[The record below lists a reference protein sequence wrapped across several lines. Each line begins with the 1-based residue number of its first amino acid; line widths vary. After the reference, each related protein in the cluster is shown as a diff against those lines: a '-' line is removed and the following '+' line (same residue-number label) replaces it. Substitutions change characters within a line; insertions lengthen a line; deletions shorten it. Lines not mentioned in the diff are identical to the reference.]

1 MYDII
6 IKSGTIIDGTTFP
19 RYTADIGIK
28 HGIITKIGRLA
39 DADARRVVD
48 ASGLIVAPGHIDC
61 HTHYDAQIHWDPY
74 CSNSGENG
82 VTTVVAGNCGFGF
95 APCKPE
101 DRERSMLMMENTEQ
115 VPYEQMKVA
124 LPWTW
129 ESFPEFMDHLRTLP
143 KGVNFMMYVPIN
155 PLMIYVMG
163 LDAAKTRR
171 ATEAELAQMKQLI
184 VEAMDAGAAGIALSH
199 LQDNNG
205 HTDYDGSPMPTDTMW
220 REDAVELASA
230 LKSVDAGTIQ
240 ILSHVPGIFDDK
252 ELSAEMQVASGRP
265 VILNIALSTA
275 VIKKSYKPLLDWA
288 HEQVD
293 QGREIFVQSFV
304 QRSWSEFN
312 LIDFN
317 LNDAIEEWRD
327 ISKLP
332 TIEEKMAKIADPAH
346 RAVMKERYD
355 TSRLMTGSGP
365 VEELTLTVVKGS
377 DELTALVGKTVG
389 EIAEMR
395 GQDPLDVMFDICL
408 ETDGW
413 ADFQTAVNSGGDVVE
428 AADLI
433 SDPLVMAGSSDG
445 GAHSKFYSGGHW
457 ATELLVTLGRDG
469 KFISLEELH
478 YRFSW
483 QPARVMGL
491 GARGALME
499 GYAADIVIYDL
510 EAIDVSSSSY
520 EMRFD
525 QPAGDWRRYFPTS
538 GYRYIMVNGE
548 VTFVDGEPT
557 GALSGLILPSTEVE
571 NKALLAAE

>member
-6 IKSGTIIDGTTFP
+6 IKSGTIIDGTNFP
-19 RYTADIGIK
+19 RYKADIGIND
-28 HGIITKIGRLA
+28 GVITKIGQIE
-39 DADARRVVD
+39 DAGAKRVID
-48 ASGLIVAPGHIDC
+48 ASGLIVAPGYVDC

-95 APCKPE
+95 APCKPA
-101 DRERSMLMMENTEQ
+101 DRERAMHMMENTEQ

-129 ESFPEFMDHLRTLP
+129 ESFPEFMEHLRSIP
-143 KGVNFMMYVPIN
+143 KGVNFMMYMPLN

-163 LDAAKTRR
+163 LEAAKTRR
-171 ATEAELAQMKQLI
+171 ATDTEMARMKQLI

-199 LQDNNG
+199 LQNNNG
-205 HTDYDGSPMPTDTMW
+205 HTDYDGTPMPTDTMW

-230 LKSVDAGTIQ
+230 LKSVGAGTIQ
-240 ILSHVPGIFDDK
+240 VLSHVPGLFDDK
-252 ELSAEMQVASGRP
+252 ELAAEIQLASGRP
-265 VILNIALSTA
+265 VILNVALSTA
-275 VIKKSYKPLLDWA
+275 VIEKCYKPLLDWA
-288 HEQVD
+288 HEKVE
-293 QGREIFVQSFV
+293 QGLQIFVQSFV

-317 LNDAIEEWRD
+317 LNDGIEEWRA

-332 TIEEKMAKIADPAH
+332 TIEEKLAKIADPAH
-346 RAVMKERYD
+346 RALMKERYD

-365 VEELTLTVVKGS
+365 VEELTLTKVKGS
-377 DELTALVGKTVG
+377 DELSQLVGKTIG

-395 GQDPLDVMFDICL
+395 GQDPFDVMFDICL
-408 ETDGW
+408 ETNGW
-413 ADFQTAVNSGGDVVE
+413 ADFQTAVNSGNNVVE
-428 AADLI
+428 ASELVA
-433 SDPLVMAGSSDG
+433 DPLVMAGSSDG

-478 YRFSW
+478 YRFAW

-491 GARGALME
+491 SGRGAIME

-510 EAIDVSSSSY
+510 AAIDVSASSY

-525 QPAGDWRRYFPTS
+525 QPEGDWRRYFPTS
-538 GYRYIMVNGE
+538 GYRFILVNGE

-557 GALSGLILPSTEVE
+557 GALSGKILPSTEVD
-571 NKALLAAE
+571 NRVLLAAE